1 MAPEVLPMRPMT
13 AGELLDAGTALLR
26 RRAWPLLAVAA
37 PLAAAEQLILA
48 GLRERAGLTP
58 PAFLPEF
65 GDLGGWWLVVAAG
78 FGMEAVIVALLG
90 GYAGVAAGSAL
101 TGARARLLTRP
112 AAVLAAAV
120 VSGVVS
126 AFAAY
131 FGFVPWLIVY
141 GLIGMA
147 TPALT
152 LGRTRHPFRRSARLA
167 TRDGLRPALIRL
179 LGYGS
184 WFVVRF
190 ALGTGWVAIAS
201 QIGWTVGDGVVA
213 WVVPIAWGLANTVA
227 YPALACLDAAMLVE
241 TRIRS
246 EGLDIEIGR
255 ERARGGD
262 GSAALVDAA

>member
-13 AGELLDAGTALLR
+13 AGELLDAGAALLR
-26 RRAWPLLAVAA
+26 QRAWPLLAAAA
-37 PLAAAEQLILA
+37 PLVAVEQLVLA
-48 GLRERAGLTP
+48 GMRQRAGLSP
-58 PAFLPEF
+58 PAFLPEL
-65 GDLGGWWLVVAAG
+65 GDLGGWWVVVAAG
-78 FGMEAVIVALLG
+78 FGMEAAIIALLG

-101 TGARARLLTRP
+101 IGTRARWWTRP
-112 AAVLAAAV
+112 WAVAATAVISGVTAALAA
-120 VSGVVS
+120 
-126 AFAAY
+126 Y
-131 FGFVPWLIVY
+131 CGFVPWLIVY

-152 LGRTRHPFRRSARLA
+152 LARTRHPFGRSARLA

-179 LGYGS
+179 LGYGT
-184 WFVVRF
+184 WFLVRF
-190 ALGTGWVAIAS
+190 ALGTGWVAVAS
-201 QIGWTVGDGVVA
+201 QIGWAVSDDVVA

-262 GSAALVDAA
+262 GSVALVDAA